1 MFRASAHLPVKTWK
15 ILMERKS
22 GSSGKHQTDLPLGGP
37 CSWCHNTTHADRL
50 QKTCF
55 TGVSDISTTISLI
68 DVVTDASFT
77 SDLWIPAA
85 VMQRKNSCA
94 HIKKD
99 TEIPPSERWC
109 TFISHMCWCL
119 GAVRWTLSALTLQKG
134 ATLMSAHNTSVFLH
148 CHDSAGSEPLQRPN
162 CCSVES

>member
-1 MFRASAHLPVKTWK
+1 MKVYLKKNFLSFFLFVYLYFLPLCFQQHAQMFWSICVMFRASAHLPVKTWK

-22 GSSGKHQTDLPLGGP
+22 GSSGKHQNDLPLGGP

-77 SDLWIPAA
+77 SDLWIPA
-85 VMQRKNSCA
+85 VMQRITVVPISR
-94 HIKKD
+94 ID
-99 TEIPPSERWC
+99 TEISNSGRWC
-109 TFISHMCWCL
+109 TFISQMYYCL
-119 GAVRWTLSALTLQKG
+119 GAIRWRLVL
-134 ATLMSAHNTSVFLH
+134 
-148 CHDSAGSEPLQRPN
+148 
-162 CCSVES
+162 